1 MRDGSMCAGNGVC
14 KKVVA
19 TVCQDGREVTA
30 PSWYAKMTAADTVF
44 VAQKS
49 QNKCFCN
56 PGWRGADCPL
66 DYAQMPVLN
75 MATVTTEP
83 ASADK
88 DGKVLRAKR

>member
-1 MRDGSMCAGNGVC
+1 MFV

-49 QNKCFCN
+49 QTNASVTQA
-56 PGWRGADCPL
+56 GVELTVPL

-83 ASADK
+83 ASAGK

>member
-1 MRDGSMCAGNGVC
+1 MVFV

-49 QNKCFCN
+49 QTNASVTQAGVE
-56 PGWRGADCPL
+56 PTVPL

-88 DGKVLRAKR
+88 DGKVLRAKK

>member
-1 MRDGSMCAGNGVC
+1 MVYV

-49 QNKCFCN
+49 QTNASVTQA
-56 PGWRGADCPL
+56 GVELTVPL
-66 DYAQMPVLN
+66 DYAQMPVLS

-83 ASADK
+83 ASAGK

>member
-1 MRDGSMCAGNGVC
+1 MEVCAQVMVFV

-19 TVCQDGREVTA
+19 TVCQGGREVTA

-44 VAQKS
+44 VAPKS
-49 QNKCFCN
+49 LTNASVTQA
-56 PGWRGADCPL
+56 GVVLTAPL
-66 DYAQMPVLN
+66 DYAQMPALN

>member
-1 MRDGSMCAGNGVC
+1 MFV

-19 TVCQDGREVTA
+19 TVCQDGREATA

-49 QNKCFCN
+49 QTNASVTQA
-56 PGWRGADCPL
+56 GVELTVPL

-83 ASADK
+83 ASAGK

>member
-1 MRDGSMCAGNGVC
+1 MTNPSVPPLTTKPLFA
-14 KKVVA
+14 A
-19 TVCQDGREVTA
+19 LHTTEVTA

-44 VAQKS
+44 VAPKS
-49 QNKCFCN
+49 LTNASVTQA
-56 PGWRGADCPL
+56 GVVLTAPL
-66 DYAQMPVLN
+66 DYAQMPALN